1 MTKKEMIE
9 RWNSEPEWI
18 DKRKEIQNALVS
30 PTGQL
35 KYVKSDLRGLK
46 IAWED
51 MRSPWIKGKIFEEI
65 DFSYVDFSHCRIERC
80 IFRKCIFRYT
90 ILANITE
97 DRCEFSDCV
106 FYKGKMNG
114 WIGLWGS
121 LYKNVTFDQIK
132 LSSIIMF
139 YPDFENCQFINCN
152 LRKTEFKGAILN
164 HVEIIGIVSDVKF
177 KGRYIMNDIP
187 LPEYFDARR
196 MYQLNPMVVDF
207 SKAEITYC
215 MFTDE
220 CDLTKVIL
228 PKDGKH
234 YLMKN
239 KTLVKEYVNMFC
251 EHLKDKEK
259 IYLDWILD
267 IFLHLYPGNI
277 MDILNYQDWYDSML
291 ENGAKEDDAKII
303 LDRLIKELKDKN
315 YIV

>member
-1 MTKKEMIE
+1 MKKKELIE
-9 RWNSEPEWI
+9 RWDSDPEWI
-18 DKRKEIQNALVS
+18 DKRKEIQNALVN
-30 PTGQL
+30 PADQK

-46 IAWED
+46 ISRDD
-51 MRSPWIKGKIFEEI
+51 MSSPWIKGKVFEEI

-80 IFRKCIFRYT
+80 IFRNCLFQYT
-90 ILANITE
+90 IFTNITE

-121 LYKNVTFDQIK
+121 LYRNITFDRIK
-132 LSSIIMF
+132 LSSIIMY

-152 LRKTEFKGAILN
+152 LKRTEFNGAILN
-164 HVEIIGIVSDVKF
+164 HVEFVGLLSDAWF
-177 KGRYIMNDIP
+177 KGRYIMSDIT

-220 CDLTKVIL
+220 CDLTKVVL

-234 YLMKN
+234 YLMEDIK
-239 KTLVKEYVNMFC
+239 KVKDYVNMFC
-251 EHLKDKEK
+251 ENLKEDEKRYFRIIKAAYLYVHEREKMEILNLKD
-259 IYLDWILD
+259 W
-267 IFLHLYPGNI
+267 
-277 MDILNYQDWYDSML
+277 LNSMIK
-291 ENGAKEDDAKII
+291 NGAKENDAKII
-303 LDRLIKELKDKN
+303 LDKLINELKDKN